1 MVSEALAQEI
11 PGVAGLSDNLEP
23 DLGEQSRDALA
34 EQNVVLTDRHSQ
46 WR

>member
-1 MVSEALAQEI
+1 MKVSRS
-11 PGVAGLSDNLEP
+11 PTRFEP